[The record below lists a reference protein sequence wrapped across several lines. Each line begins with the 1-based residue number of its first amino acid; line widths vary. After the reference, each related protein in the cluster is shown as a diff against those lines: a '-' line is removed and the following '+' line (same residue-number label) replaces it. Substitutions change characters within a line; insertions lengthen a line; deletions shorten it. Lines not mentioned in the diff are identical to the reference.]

1 VNPELERVGKEI
13 VDVWEGCLTI
23 PDLRGITPRPKRVRV
38 KALDRE
44 QKPLVNETAGFFARD
59 LHHECDHLD
68 GRVYMDRMRDLS
80 SLTYLEELERYGPSD
95 DDE

>member
-1 VNPELERVGKEI
+1 
-13 VDVWEGCLTI
+13 I
-23 PDLRGITPRPKRVRV
+23 PDLRGITPRAKRVRV

-44 QKPLVNETAGFFARD
+44 LKPLVIETAGFFARV
-59 LHHECDHLD
+59 LQHECDHLD

-80 SLTYLEELERYGPSD
+80 SLTYLQEMERYGPPG